1 MERRVF
7 LLSAFRHLKNQPDEK
22 IYYEQVERFGIP
34 DCFLKRWRIVRGK
47 RLLSGEHLLPVC
59 VEALLA
65 RIVSMSDT
73 TGAGFHST
81 STDTITGIL
90 LYLNRHM
97 KENITLDQLSERFF
111 PQQAPYE

>member
-7 LLSAFRHLKNQPDEK
+7 LLSAFPSFENQPDEK

-34 DCFLKRWRIVRGK
+34 DCFEALEDCARKEASLR
-47 RLLSGEHLLPVC
+47 EHLLPVC

-73 TGAGFHST
+73 C
-81 STDTITGIL
+81 L
-90 LYLNRHM
+90 LYTSSSFLR
-97 KENITLDQLSERFF
+97 IRFSFLFLSL
-111 PQQAPYE
+111 PQ